1 MKAVV
6 RNGFGLSSVAVTD
19 VEEAPF
25 LPMSAEIKTKKVP
38 LLPYDIMKING
49 EIYTDKQTTLG
60 YGAVG
65 VVTKVGALRS
75 KKLIGQ
81 RVIVLDQ
88 NGTFKENIVS
98 NMPPLIIPIPDEV
111 ANEEAV
117 AVIGGVAYM
126 LMKKI
131 IRAATTTKQVVILG
145 ANSVVGISLIQLL
158 KNKGNVTIIPEVRQ
172 ESRDYFDRLVESL
185 GMDAFLNTDKI
196 MADALVVDIAGNK
209 DLVSLYKNQGFEII
223 SVVIQG
229 VPGIKFVSAPL
240 FPNEYAL
247 ILGMMAQK
255 KLRVFIDKDFS
266 VNQIDEAINY
276 QIMSYSR
283 GRNVISFD

>member
-1 MKAVV
+1 M
-6 RNGFGLSSVAVTD
+6 
-19 VEEAPF
+19 
-25 LPMSAEIKTKKVP
+25 
-38 LLPYDIMKING
+38 
-49 EIYTDKQTTLG
+49 
-60 YGAVG
+60 
-65 VVTKVGALRS
+65 
-75 KKLIGQ
+75 
-81 RVIVLDQ
+81 
-88 NGTFKENIVS
+88 
-98 NMPPLIIPIPDEV
+98 
-111 ANEEAV
+111 
-117 AVIGGVAYM
+117 
-126 LMKKI
+126 
-131 IRAATTTKQVVILG
+131 
-145 ANSVVGISLIQLL
+145 IQLL

-185 GMDAFLNTDKI
+185 GMDAFLNTEKI
-196 MADALVVDIAGNK
+196 MADALVVDIAGNQG
-209 DLVSLYKNQGFEII
+209 LVSLYKNQGFEII

-247 ILGMMAQK
+247 ILDMMAQK